1 MMLMERSESFIFG
14 EDDDDDDDDDDES
27 EDYEDLYSDV
37 PF

>member
-1 MMLMERSESFIFG
+1 MLMERSESFIFG
-14 EDDDDDDDDDDES
+14 EDDDDDDDDES

>member
-1 MMLMERSESFIFG
+1 MERPDYSVAG
-14 EDDDDDDDDDDES
+14 EYYDGDDGDDGDES

>member
-14 EDDDDDDDDDDES
+14 EDDDDDDDDES